1 MNVMPCILLTFL
13 STMVILAMYQ
23 ASKLRVRLLQ
33 QSRPSDHNVKRKH
46 NRTTLMLVSVVL
58 FSVITVMPYDILIMV
73 SVLNKDFHKEV
84 YSNLDEF
91 KDLIILLNSAVI
103 FVLYCIMS
111 KKFRD
116 TFKNLF
122 VVNFKCHKHS
132 VT

>member
-13 STMVILAMYQ
+13 STTVILAMYK
-23 ASKLRVRLLQ
+23 ASKRRVRLLQ
-33 QSRPSDHNVKRKH
+33 QTRPSDHNVNRKH
-46 NRTTLMLVSVVL
+46 NRTNLMLVSVL
-58 FSVITVMPYDILIMV
+58 FSVIIVMPYGILIMV

-84 YSNLDEF
+84 YSYLDEF
-91 KDLIILLNSAVI
+91 KDRIILLNSAVN
-103 FVLYCIMS
+103 FVLYCIMRE
-111 KKFRD
+111 KFRD